1 VHDSRHH
8 VAPPSIERQTNNSTK
23 RHHTQPH
30 HHHHNHHAHHFNS
43 QYQLNE
49 FTIPSSSSSCKFP
62 KWLNKKWHNLKQ
74 TKLYTLDYRLD
85 SFLVLDEKSSI
96 IINKY
101 TCAHMRSK
109 KSNHVQAIVKSL
121 NGWWVFLFLLLHKG
135 FFFFFNFVKLF

>member
-8 VAPPSIERQTNNSTK
+8 VAPPSIDRQSNNATT
-23 RHHTQPH
+23 RRYHTQPH
-30 HHHHNHHAHHFNS
+30 HHHNHPHHHHQNNHHVHHLNN
-43 QYQLNE
+43 QYQLNNE

-74 TKLYTLDYRLD
+74 SKLYTLDYRLD
-85 SFLVLDEKSSI
+85 SLLVLDEKSSI

-121 NGWWVFLFLLLHKG
+121 NGW
-135 FFFFFNFVKLF
+135 